1 MQKLPRRVKVVTE
14 TVPQLAVGTKQT
26 KISFNAEVNLKK
38 REKKE
43 SHCRGARYEFK
54 KKNACKTTGGLATK
68 VW

>member
-26 KISFNAEVNLKK
+26 KISFNAEVNFKKK
-38 REKKE
+38 RKKRAIAGG
-43 SHCRGARYEFK
+43 RGIEFK

>member
-38 REKKE
+38 
-43 SHCRGARYEFK
+43 K
-54 KKNACKTTGGLATK
+54 KKDKVPPKIKQSPKT
-68 VW
+68 

>member
-38 REKKE
+38 KRQ
-43 SHCRGARYEFK
+43 SAP
-54 KKNACKTTGGLATK
+54 KNKTKSKNIRRRNTQERSRSLH
-68 VW
+68 

>member
-38 REKKE
+38 K
-43 SHCRGARYEFK
+43 
-54 KKNACKTTGGLATK
+54 
-68 VW
+68 